1 MWKYMDQNQSQE
13 FLLSLHL
20 LHNQL
25 SDKEKVKMLYSI
37 SNSIEENYNIIK
49 IKIPRDSYFKKKCV
63 YNSAKPSITSNT
75 QMLFLIINFSFY
87 C

>member
-20 LHNQL
+20 RIINY
-25 SDKEKVKMLYSI
+25 DKEKVKMLYSI

-49 IKIPRDSYFKKKCV
+49 IKKRNGSLRTIYQPHTNLKLIQKTDFKN
-63 YNSAKPSITSNT
+63 YS
-75 QMLFLIINFSFY
+75 
-87 C
+87 

>member
-49 IKIPRDSYFKKKCV
+49 IKRNYNLFCRRVIISIQELYKLNYNISISHSYCR
-63 YNSAKPSITSNT
+63 
-75 QMLFLIINFSFY
+75 
-87 C
+87 